1 MMSSSA
7 DDTHSRNGKKKKKK
21 GKVGKVYPMHPVVN
35 GKGSDREILIDQRS
49 GKDKDLLETTTKRN
63 SAANVISNYQM
74 VKKGVEKF
82 KGLKCGRRST
92 AGISSTK
99 KFTLVRGIDASISP
113 DPLSANVANA
123 ELIGYFGHLATSS
136 DANLM
141 IDLEYLELILNR
153 GADINCTD
161 KYGQTALHEISRTW
175 DPDIAVFMIE
185 KGSNVNQADL
195 YGRTPL
201 HVAAAVDFPEMIKVL
216 LDNGAY
222 LESLTE
228 KEQQT
233 PLHYAARNDA
243 CESMRI
249 LLKKGADIHVRD
261 YKGRTPLLLAAELDR
276 SETSHLLLEMGARAY
291 DVDRTGHTALQVM
304 VTKMP
309 AVAKEGLNQLYRC
322 DRANRKQYYDLH
334 LLEPLPLDSGIEVPA
349 RTVLQSIVLYNQLE
363 LIMHPVCRQ
372 LIEVKWQKF
381 GRTGAFKQLAF
392 NLLFILMWT
401 VLACSLKNPF
411 EYTFPQDIW
420 RLILEI
426 CGGILTIYQ
435 IVLELNE
442 YSDSKKKFIAWR
454 NWRITEIEKDFKFC
468 HPQWP
473 QERQY
478 LDQEV
483 SDIKDQAPSYFS
495 DKWNL
500 FDWLIYISLLIVTL
514 LHVVDIFVNASGLST
529 ATQNIFAIVIIFVWL
544 RLMKSVR
551 AFVRFGPFIV
561 MLGLIASDFGTFL
574 YLYGNFYVP
583 YACAF
588 WMTYGGNN
596 GTIPSMMTVD
606 QLMYSLFRITLVD
619 EYDYEG
625 MRQENVWMTYIL
637 LVSFLMI
644 SAILCIN
651 VLIAMLSNTFQRVYD
666 NATAIAIM
674 QQTKIILSIEDGL
687 AKKKKRKYF
696 DYIRAFCSPQS
707 LYYDDDM
714 TSEGGDDL
722 KKMTFQ
728 IKDSLQELDEYIR
741 EEQHHA
747 HNGNISS
754 LRSEIEEMKQS
765 HEKELK
771 KVNSD
776 LKVVQE
782 LLKAVLEQRS
792 DRGGGGEGGDGGI
805 RTLPTL
811 STQEPPWNDPP
822 GNQTNEPR
830 PTMATGSPRF
840 VGRRDTGTPKP
851 PLLAEDLMDG
861 GPVGAPPKTPD
872 LSVDDIES
880 IRAFKKESKKQ
891 RKLRQQRE
899 EYLQLQ
905 LNSFDQPGG
914 ARVPG
919 QGSVK
924 RKGKSGTLPA
934 IRQDGDEGDEEAPPE
949 SLVDLVRMQPSVL
962 VRMPS
967 NDYSLTLR
975 HKGIHPNAD
984 EVHLSL

>member
-35 GKGSDREILIDQRS
+35 GKGSDQEKLINQRS

-63 SAANVISNYQM
+63 SAANVISNFQM

-92 AGISSTK
+92 AGISSI
-99 KFTLVRGIDASISP
+99 RGIDASISP
-113 DPLSANVANA
+113 DPLSANVANG

-216 LDNGAY
+216 LNNGAY

-420 RLILEI
+420 RLVLEI
-426 CGGILTIYQ
+426 CGGLLTIYQ

-483 SDIKDQAPSYFS
+483 SDIKEQAPSYFS

-514 LHVVDIFVNASGLST
+514 LHVVDIFVSASGLST

-674 QQTKIILSIEDGL
+674 QQTKIILSIEDSLG
-687 AKKKKRKYF
+687 KKKKRKYF

-754 LRSEIEEMKQS
+754 LRSEMEEMKQS

-782 LLKAVLEQRS
+782 LLKAVLDQRS
-792 DRGGGGEGGDGGI
+792 DRGGGGGGGDGGI

-811 STQEPPWNDPP
+811 STQEPPWNDPS
-822 GNQTNEPR
+822 GNQRNEPQ
-830 PTMATGSPRF
+830 PIMATGSPRF

-851 PLLAEDLMDG
+851 PLLAEDIMDG
-861 GPVGAPPKTPD
+861 GPLGAPPKTPD

-880 IRAFKKESKKQ
+880 IRTFKKESKKQ

-914 ARVPG
+914 ARIPG
-919 QGSVK
+919 QGSVN
-924 RKGKSGTLPA
+924 RKGKSGVLPA

-949 SLVDLVRMQPSVL
+949 SLVELVRMQPSVL
-962 VRMPS
+962 FDSETQGDTP
-967 NDYSLTLR
+967 
-975 HKGIHPNAD
+975 KC
-984 EVHLSL
+984 

>member
-1 MMSSSA
+1 MSSSA
-7 DDTHSRNGKKKKKK
+7 DNGQARNSKKKKKK
-21 GKVGKVYPMHPVVN
+21 GKVGKVFPMHPVIIQT
-35 GKGSDREILIDQRS
+35 GSDQEELLKRS
-49 GKDKDLLETTTKRN
+49 GKGHKDLLETTHKRN
-63 SAANVISNYQM
+63 SAANVITNYQM
-74 VKKGVEKF
+74 VKKGVDKF
-82 KGLKCGRRST
+82 KNLKCGRRSRN
-92 AGISSTK
+92 GGSTG
-99 KFTLVRGIDASISP
+99 LREDVRGIDASISP

-123 ELIGYFGHLATSS
+123 ELIGYFGHLATSTDPNIS
-136 DANLM
+136 
-141 IDLEYLELILNR
+141 IDLEYLELILSR

-175 DPDIAVFMIE
+175 DPDVAVFMIE
-185 KGSNVNQADL
+185 RGSNVNQADL

-216 LDNGAY
+216 LENGAY
-222 LESLTE
+222 IESLTE
-228 KEQQT
+228 KEMQS

-243 CESMRI
+243 CESLRL
-249 LLKKGADIHVRD
+249 LLKKGAQLHIRD

-276 SETSHLLLEMGARAY
+276 SETSNVLLEMGARSY

-372 LIEVKWQKF
+372 LVEAKWEKF
-381 GRTGAFKQLAF
+381 GRNGAFKQLAF

-401 VLACSLKNPF
+401 VLACSLKSPF
-411 EYTFPQDIW
+411 EYKFPEDIW
-420 RLILEI
+420 RLILEV
-426 CGGILTIYQ
+426 CGGLLTIYQ
-435 IVLELNE
+435 IVLELKE
-442 YSDSKKKFIAWR
+442 FSDSKKKFIAWR

-483 SDIKDQAPSYFS
+483 AEIKEQAPSYFA

-514 LHVVDIFVNASGLST
+514 LHVVDIFVDASGLST

-561 MLGLIASDFGTFL
+561 MLGLVASDFGTFL
-574 YLYGNFYVP
+574 YLYGNFYIP

-596 GTIPSMMTVD
+596 GTIPSMQTVD

-619 EYDYEG
+619 EYDYDG

-637 LVSFLMI
+637 LVTFLMI

-651 VLIAMLSNTFQRVYD
+651 LLIAMLSNTFQRVYD

-687 AKKKKRKYF
+687 GKKTKRKYF
-696 DYIRAFCSPQS
+696 DYIREFCSPQS

-728 IKDSLQELDEYIR
+728 IKDSLEELDEFIR
-741 EEQHHA
+741 EEQHLA
-747 HNGNISS
+747 HNGNISG
-754 LRSEIEEMKQS
+754 LRAEIEDLKQK
-765 HEKELK
+765 HEEGLK
-771 KVNSD
+771 KVNND

-792 DRGGGGEGGDGGI
+792 DRGGGGDGGI

-811 STQEPPWNDPP
+811 STHGEPYSVPT
-822 GNQTNEPR
+822 GNQSSVPQVM
-830 PTMATGSPRF
+830 MATGSPRF
-840 VGRRDTGTPKP
+840 IGRRDTGTPKP
-851 PLLAEDLMDG
+851 SLLAEDSIDG
-861 GPVGAPPKTPD
+861 GPIG
-872 LSVDDIES
+872 
-880 IRAFKKESKKQ
+880 
-891 RKLRQQRE
+891 
-899 EYLQLQ
+899 
-905 LNSFDQPGG
+905 
-914 ARVPG
+914 
-919 QGSVK
+919 
-924 RKGKSGTLPA
+924 
-934 IRQDGDEGDEEAPPE
+934 
-949 SLVDLVRMQPSVL
+949 
-962 VRMPS
+962 
-967 NDYSLTLR
+967 
-975 HKGIHPNAD
+975 
-984 EVHLSL
+984 

>member
-1 MMSSSA
+1 MA
-7 DDTHSRNGKKKKKK
+7 TKT
-21 GKVGKVYPMHPVVN
+21 
-35 GKGSDREILIDQRS
+35 
-49 GKDKDLLETTTKRN
+49 DL
-63 SAANVISNYQM
+63 
-74 VKKGVEKF
+74 
-82 KGLKCGRRST
+82 
-92 AGISSTK
+92 
-99 KFTLVRGIDASISP
+99 
-113 DPLSANVANA
+113 
-123 ELIGYFGHLATSS
+123 
-136 DANLM
+136 
-141 IDLEYLELILNR
+141 
-153 GADINCTD
+153 
-161 KYGQTALHEISRTW
+161 
-175 DPDIAVFMIE
+175 
-185 KGSNVNQADL
+185 
-195 YGRTPL
+195 
-201 HVAAAVDFPEMIKVL
+201 
-216 LDNGAY
+216 
-222 LESLTE
+222 
-228 KEQQT
+228 
-233 PLHYAARNDA
+233 
-243 CESMRI
+243 
-249 LLKKGADIHVRD
+249 
-261 YKGRTPLLLAAELDR
+261 
-276 SETSHLLLEMGARAY
+276 
-291 DVDRTGHTALQVM
+291 
-304 VTKMP
+304 
-309 AVAKEGLNQLYRC
+309 AKEGLNQLYRC

-420 RLILEI
+420 RLVLEL
-426 CGGILTIYQ
+426 CGETIYQ

-483 SDIKDQAPSYFS
+483 SDIKEQAPSYFS

-514 LHVVDIFVNASGLST
+514 LHVVDIFVSANGLVQRH
-529 ATQNIFAIVIIFVWL
+529 QNIFAIVIIFVWL

-619 EYDYEG
+619 EYDYE
-625 MRQENVWMTYIL
+625 
-637 LVSFLMI
+637 
-644 SAILCIN
+644 
-651 VLIAMLSNTFQRVYD
+651 
-666 NATAIAIM
+666 
-674 QQTKIILSIEDGL
+674 
-687 AKKKKRKYF
+687 
-696 DYIRAFCSPQS
+696 
-707 LYYDDDM
+707 
-714 TSEGGDDL
+714 
-722 KKMTFQ
+722 
-728 IKDSLQELDEYIR
+728 DSLQELDEYIR

-754 LRSEIEEMKQS
+754 LRSDIEEMKQS

-782 LLKAVLEQRS
+782 LLKAVLDQRS
-792 DRGGGGEGGDGGI
+792 DRGGGGGGGDGGI

-811 STQEPPWNDPP
+811 STQEPSWNDPS
-822 GNQTNEPR
+822 GNQRNEPQ

-851 PLLAEDLMDG
+851 PLLAEDIMDG
-861 GPVGAPPKTPD
+861 GPLG
-872 LSVDDIES
+872 
-880 IRAFKKESKKQ
+880 
-891 RKLRQQRE
+891 
-899 EYLQLQ
+899 
-905 LNSFDQPGG
+905 
-914 ARVPG
+914 
-919 QGSVK
+919 
-924 RKGKSGTLPA
+924 
-934 IRQDGDEGDEEAPPE
+934 
-949 SLVDLVRMQPSVL
+949 
-962 VRMPS
+962 
-967 NDYSLTLR
+967 
-975 HKGIHPNAD
+975 
-984 EVHLSL
+984 